1 MMRAFSKMTEN
12 YRALIIDKIK
22 EENLLW
28 IAYTDLTGYP
38 YMIDGDM
45 IVIYDF
51 AAAKQIEADLN
62 KAGYRVTFGNVDKDA
77 FKTEIAH
84 MYRNGYKENPFYG
97 WKDGTFCCRKRRVIS
112 SMKNFSKMII

>member
-1 MMRAFSKMTEN
+1 MTEN

-77 FKTEIAH
+77 FKQRLHICTETVIRKSVLW
-84 MYRNGYKENPFYG
+84 MERWNLLLQKEKNYI
-97 WKDGTFCCRKRRVIS
+97 R
-112 SMKNFSKMII
+112 MKNFSKMII